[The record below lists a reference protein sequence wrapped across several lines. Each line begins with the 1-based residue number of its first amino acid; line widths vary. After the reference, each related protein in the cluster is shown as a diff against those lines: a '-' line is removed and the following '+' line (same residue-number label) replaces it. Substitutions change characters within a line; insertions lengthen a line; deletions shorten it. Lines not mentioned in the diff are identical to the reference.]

1 VNLLNTNARNMRPL
15 HPLAWWAWAI
25 GMAVA
30 ASRTTN
36 PLLLTLL
43 VAAAGVVVAA
53 RRPDAP
59 WSRSFGFFLKFGL
72 VIIAFRVGLQILFG
86 AEIGRTILVALPQ
99 IGLPSWAAGVRI
111 GGDLTAEALLM
122 ALYDGMRLAAI
133 IACVGAANSL
143 ASPTRLLKSVPAS
156 LYAFGVSIVVATTFM
171 PMLVADVQRVR
182 TARSL
187 RGRPMRG
194 PRALAGAILPVLEG
208 AIDRAITLAA
218 SMDSR
223 GYGRRMSRRA
233 PRLQAAL
240 LLGGLCCACI
250 GSYAVIAQGTAGWLG
265 IPMLLVGTLGCVV
278 AAALAGHGSGRTRYR
293 PDPWRGPEWLV
304 VSAGLTA
311 AVSFSAL
318 DNLLPLAMM
327 PSTSP
332 PTWPQL
338 PFVALL
344 AIGLAATPAVTSP
357 PLPTV
362 RQERTI
368 RPAVPEPAAP
378 LPARMTP

>member
-1 VNLLNTNARNMRPL
+1 MNWPIRIARPL
-15 HPLAWWAWAI
+15 HPLAWWSWAA

-36 PLLLTLL
+36 PLLLMLL
-43 VAAAGVVVAA
+43 VAAAAVVVAA
-53 RRPDAP
+53 RRPNAP
-59 WSRSFGFFLKFGL
+59 WSASFTFFLKFGL
-72 VIIAFRVGLQILFG
+72 VIIAFRVGVQVLFG
-86 AEIGRTILVALPQ
+86 AEIGRTVLIGLPQ

-133 IACVGAANSL
+133 IACIGAANSL
-143 ASPTRLLKSVPAS
+143 ASPTRLLKSLPAA

-223 GYGRRMSRRA
+223 GYGRRATRSA
-233 PRLQAAL
+233 PRLQATL
-240 LLGGLCCACI
+240 LLGGLCCACV
-250 GSYAVIAQGTAGWLG
+250 GSYAVIAANTTDWLAL
-265 IPMLLVGTLGCVV
+265 PMILLGLLGCVL
-278 AAALAGHGSGRTRYR
+278 AAVLAGRGSGRTRYR

-304 VSAGLTA
+304 LGAGLLVATT
-311 AVSFSAL
+311 FTAL
-318 DNLLPLAMM
+318 DRLVPLAMM

-338 PFVALL
+338 PVIALL
-344 AIGLAATPAVTSP
+344 AIGLAATPAVAAP
-357 PLPTV
+357 PLPIGRSTKGGQPV
-362 RQERTI
+362 RTED
-368 RPAVPEPAAP
+368 AVQST
-378 LPARMTP
+378 ARMGR

>member
-1 VNLLNTNARNMRPL
+1 MNARPL
-15 HPLAWWAWAI
+15 HPLAWWAWAA

-36 PLLLTLL
+36 PLLLILL
-43 VAAAGVVVAA
+43 VAAAWVVVTA

-59 WSRSFGFFLKFGL
+59 WSRSFAFFLKFGL
-72 VIIAFRVGLQILFG
+72 VVILLRVGLQVLFG
-86 AEIGRTILVALPQ
+86 AEIGRTVLLDLPQ
-99 IGLPSWAAGVRI
+99 VGLPSWAAGVRI

-133 IACVGAANSL
+133 IACIGAANSL
-143 ASPTRLLKSVPAS
+143 ASPTRLLKSLPAA
-156 LYAFGVSIVVATTFM
+156 LYAFGVSVVVATTFM

-194 PRALAGAILPVLEG
+194 PRAIAGAILPVLEG

-223 GYGRRMSRRA
+223 GYGRRMSRGA
-233 PRLQAAL
+233 PRTQAAL

-250 GSYAVIAQGTAGWLG
+250 GSYAVIAQGTADWLG
-265 IPMLLVGTLGCVV
+265 LPMLVVGVLGCLL
-278 AAALAGHGSGRTRYR
+278 AATLAGRGSGRTRYR

-304 VSAGLTA
+304 LGAGLA
-311 AVSFSAL
+311 AAAIFTAL
-318 DNLLPLAMM
+318 DRLAPAAMM
-327 PSTSP
+327 PSTVP
-332 PTWPQL
+332 PSWPQL
-338 PFVALL
+338 PILGLL
-344 AIGLAATPAVTSP
+344 AIVLATTPAVTSP
-357 PLPTV
+357 PLPAMS
-362 RQERTI
+362 RL
-368 RPAVPEPAAP
+368 RPTGRSRPELPAAVT
-378 LPARMTP
+378 ARMSL